1 MVNDQKKTIHRSSQS
16 PENVEESWSSTP
28 PSGPRRVVQRSTA
41 NSVTKKRSAAAPTA
55 ANDEGSDEEDEAR
68 LKRLRNLPW
77 PPKSVPSEA
86 GNDEKPTGDL
96 RNLPWPPPLGD
107 NDHHSPAL
115 RWSLLLHI
123 MELRKQAD
131 PQHLG
136 ATTMPPKRSTRQNS
150 VANSHAEAESQG
162 HSHAMGETHAQGGGQ
177 THGGENPFGGGQTHG
192 GEQVPWWWRNPCC
205 LREAN
210 TNKED
215 HQNKNDNRNHE
226 ERESH
231 NKNDT
236 PFVTMSDVADLL
248 KQERER
254 APKEPRHFVRRPPYP
269 IELLKEPYPEKYDT
283 PVFALF
289 DGRKGSAMEH
299 ISKFLDS
306 MGPFAA
312 NGDLCLRE
320 FSKSLVDRAYTWYTV
335 LPAGSIRTWED
346 MVESFCSKY
355 FHVEEKIT
363 LVNLHSTKQQIGED
377 LVKYIHR
384 FRDVSLDCHVKYQ
397 EGELVEVCIDNMLP
411 EFRAHLENLDITR
424 FAPLL
429 QKARKTA
436 ISVKPQV
443 EKSRDKKSLPQT
455 LTVSTATAPSGTK
468 RKNTT
473 DKVYEEPPPL
483 PFTAEEMMAIF
494 DKWVQD
500 QVIKLPKISK
510 QPTPEEQKDPKYCR
524 YHRYVNHST
533 VDCRTLR
540 WEVNRKIQN
549 GTLLLSEAQQKVHQ
563 TPFPNYNKD
572 KGKAVV
578 SVVIHGNVSDVEAEE
593 SAAASSSLV
602 PAAVRTLQRSPKF
615 KSLFNQLGFGPE
627 ARNAATE
634 ALITIAAES
643 GATCFTAE
651 AHASRAFLETTN
663 AITFTDEDMEV
674 QYPDHRRPLYL
685 SAVIKNVQV
694 RRALVDTGSCLNLI
708 PLSTL
713 QAVDLPH
720 QKIQGSPME
729 VTGFGGMTE
738 HTMGHVQLVLKV
750 GPIVALTR
758 FHVVNAET
766 PYHVLLGRP
775 WLHKHKLVSSTYHQ
789 CVKGRLNGKP
799 IRIAANSCP
808 FDQTEAHFVEAA
820 LYDDLASTEEPSI
833 VRPCGTPLPAWED
846 IKDDPEIDL
855 RELLQRKKK
864 RKERAWGLIAHRQE
878 GPTPEEGGLQPSCHL
893 IQQTE
898 NSGKVVVDQLQSTTM
913 NSEEVTV
920 DHARSMDLPV
930 DHSQSTVMNSEE
942 EDAVDQTESTAR
954 RMKESTTAEP
964 NLTSKEELE
973 VINLSD
979 NPDITKPI
987 SISKSLSAKER
998 KCLIDLLHEYKDV
1011 FAWDYHEMPGIDP
1024 GLVAHSLNVEPGTRP
1039 VVQPMRT
1046 FHTEVEAQITQE
1058 VKKLLA
1064 AGFIKPIQH
1073 PRWLSNIVPVKKKN
1087 GQIRCCV
1094 DFRNLNKACPKD
1106 EFPLPNMDL
1115 LIDSAAGHAMFSFMD
1130 GFSGYNQIRMSTRD
1144 AEKTAFRTPIGNFY
1158 YTVMPFGLKNA
1169 GATYQRTMTAM
1180 FHDMMHKEIE
1190 DYVDDIV
1197 VKSKKREDHL
1207 GILRKVFD
1215 RCRLYKLKMN
1225 PLKCA
1230 FGVSAGKFLGFLVH
1244 NRGID
1249 VDPAKASA
1257 IATMK
1262 APTSHKELKSFLGR
1276 LSYIRRFIPGLAAVT
1291 AVFAP
1296 LMKKGVPF
1304 IWSTACQQAFEKIQQ
1319 IMTKLPTVCAPVPG
1333 RPLRLYLASNSEAI
1347 GGLVAQEDEEGTERP
1362 IYYVSRALK
1371 DAETRYS
1378 GAERACLALIYA
1390 SQRLRHYFLA
1400 HKIQLITKSHP
1411 IRSLLHRPVLSGRL
1425 AQWLLQLSQYE
1436 ITTETPTAIKSQAIA
1451 DLLAQFPGEDS
1462 SSISHEVPGEIGEA
1476 LLADL
1481 ADSTWTLK
1489 FDGSSTSS
1497 SSGAGIVLA
1506 REDGKTIAKSFK
1518 LDFPCSNNASE
1529 YEAYITGLVI
1539 AHEMGIKHLRVIG
1552 DSNLIICQTKGEFS
1566 LKEPSLA
1573 LYRALAQKLEEE
1585 FDTFEIS
1592 HAMRCENRYAD
1603 ALATLGSQVSFEGS
1617 KVDVTIDKRSMP
1629 ITDLLREKF
1638 KEPNLDAEDWRTPIK
1653 AKLVAPE
1660 GVADL
1665 KVLKD
1670 YVLIAG
1676 DLYRR
1681 LPGGVL
1687 ARCVN
1692 LQEAAK
1698 KLTEV
1703 HEKCCELRDGISLY
1717 RRLQRLGYF
1726 WPSMSKEAASLQEQC
1741 SFCQHQ
1747 HESDQIYATFVS
1759 SDWRTPFLEYL
1770 IENILPQTS
1779 QAAVRIK
1786 KLATRYFVE
1795 GGILFRK
1802 GFHGD
1807 PLRCLS
1813 LAESQT
1819 VMKEA
1824 HSGECGEHQGK
1835 KRLYQLLLTL
1845 GYYWPTMKK
1854 DTADFVKS
1862 CHTCQLQANLIHT
1875 HPTSLQN
1882 MATPWP
1888 FHTWGLDLIGPI
1900 NPASGGY
1907 IWILVAT
1914 EYFSKWVEAIPL
1926 RKATGAAVANF
1937 IREHII
1943 TRFGIPH
1950 KIISDNGTP
1959 FVNKNVREVLEHY
1972 RIKHRRST
1980 PYYPQGNGQA
1990 EATNRMLLRILSKMV
2005 FDYGK
2010 GWNSHLADTL
2020 WAYRGS
2026 TKTATGF
2033 TPFSLVYGTDA
2044 ISPTELLVPSPR
2056 ILHGMDLEADADIC
2070 AEARVADLEG
2080 LEEARE
2086 LAQARSLRYHQKLA
2100 DAYEK
2105 TLQTRIFAK
2114 GQMVLKTVDPCE
2126 KRSPLAVQICTKL
2139 GGAILN
2145 P

>member
-1 MVNDQKKTIHRSSQS
+1 
-16 PENVEESWSSTP
+16 
-28 PSGPRRVVQRSTA
+28 
-41 NSVTKKRSAAAPTA
+41 
-55 ANDEGSDEEDEAR
+55 
-68 LKRLRNLPW
+68 
-77 PPKSVPSEA
+77 
-86 GNDEKPTGDL
+86 
-96 RNLPWPPPLGD
+96 
-107 NDHHSPAL
+107 
-115 RWSLLLHI
+115 
-123 MELRKQAD
+123 
-131 PQHLG
+131 
-136 ATTMPPKRSTRQNS
+136 MPPKKSTRQNS
-150 VANSHAEAESQG
+150 VANSHVEVESQG

-177 THGGENPFGGGQTHG
+177 TLGGKNPLGGGQALGGGQVLGG
-192 GEQVPWWWRNPCC
+192 GEIPVGGPQQMALMFEMIKGMQQNQVELTESLRQ

-210 TNKED
+210 GNKED

-236 PFVTMSDVADLL
+236 PFVTMSDVADFL

-254 APKEPRHFVRRPPYP
+254 PPKEPRHFVRRPSYP
-269 IELLKEPYPEKYDT
+269 IELLKEPYLEKYDT

-289 DGRKGSAMEH
+289 DERKGSAMEH

-312 NGDLCLRE
+312 HGDLCLRE
-320 FSKSLVDRAYTWYTV
+320 FSKYLVDRTYTWYTM
-335 LPAGSIRTWED
+335 LPAGSIRTWEN
-346 MVESFCSKY
+346 M
-355 FHVEEKIT
+355 IR
-363 LVNLHSTKQQIGED
+363 ED

-384 FRDVSLDCHVKYQ
+384 FLDMSLDCHVKYQ
-397 EGELVEVCIDNMLP
+397 EGELVE
-411 EFRAHLENLDITR
+411 
-424 FAPLL
+424 
-429 QKARKTA
+429 ARKTA

-443 EKSRDKKSLPQT
+443 EKGRDKKSLPQT
-455 LTVSTATAPSGTK
+455 LSTVSTATTPSGTK
-468 RKNTT
+468 RKNSTE
-473 DKVYEEPPPL
+473 KVYEEPPPL
-483 PFTAEEMMAIF
+483 PFIAEEMIAIF
-494 DKWVQD
+494 YKWVQD

-510 QPTPEEQKDPKYCR
+510 QPISEEQKDPKYCR
-524 YHRYVNHST
+524 YHRYVHHPT
-533 VDCRTLR
+533 VDCQTLR
-540 WEVNRKIQN
+540 WEVNRKIQD
-549 GTLLLSEAQQKVHQ
+549 GTLQLSKEQQKVHK
-563 TPFPNYNKD
+563 TPFPNYNKS

-578 SVVIHGNVSDVEAEE
+578 SVVIHGNVSDMEAEE
-593 SAAASSSLV
+593 SAAA
-602 PAAVRTLQRSPKF
+602 K
-615 KSLFNQLGFGPE
+615 
-627 ARNAATE
+627 
-634 ALITIAAES
+634 
-643 GATCFTAE
+643 

-685 SAVIKNVQV
+685 SAVVKDVQV

-713 QAVDLPH
+713 QAANVSQ

-729 VTGFGGMTE
+729 VTGFGGVTE
-738 HTMGHVQLVLKV
+738 YTMGHVQLVLRV
-750 GPIVALTR
+750 GPIMTLTR
-758 FHVVNAET
+758 FHVVNAEA

-820 LYDDLASTEEPSI
+820 LYDDLASTGEPSI

-855 RELLQRKKK
+855 RELLERKKK
-864 RKERAWGLIAHRQE
+864 RKECKVEHGSPPQCQE

-893 IQQTE
+893 IQHIENSEKPAVDQTE
-898 NSGKVVVDQLQSTTM
+898 SMAINSERLAADQTESMAM
-913 NSEEVTV
+913 NSKKVAEDQTESTVMSPEGFTV
-920 DHARSMDLPV
+920 DHAR
-930 DHSQSTVMNSEE
+930 STVMNSEE
-942 EDAVDQTESTAR
+942 EDMVDQTESTTMR
-954 RMKESTTAEP
+954 KEKSITAEP
-964 NLTSKEELE
+964 NMTSKEELE

-979 NPDITKPI
+979 DPNISKPI
-987 SISKSLSAKER
+987 SISKSLFAKEK

-1011 FAWDYHEMPGIDP
+1011 FAWDYDEMPGIDP
-1024 GLVAHSLNVEPGTRP
+1024 GLVAHYLNVEPGTRP

-1046 FHTEVEAQITQE
+1046 FHTEVKAQITQKM
-1058 VKKLLA
+1058 KKLLA
-1064 AGFIKPIQH
+1064 ARFIKPIQH

-1094 DFRNLNKACPKD
+1094 DFRNFNKACPKD
-1106 EFPLPNMDL
+1106 KFPLPNMDL

-1130 GFSGYNQIRMSTRD
+1130 GFSDYNQIRMSTKD
-1144 AEKTAFRTPIGNFY
+1144 VEKTAFRTPIGNFY

-1207 GILRKVFD
+1207 GILRRVFD

-1249 VDPAKASA
+1249 VDPAKASV

-1291 AVFAP
+1291 A
-1296 LMKKGVPF
+1296 
-1304 IWSTACQQAFEKIQQ
+1304 QAFEKIQV
-1319 IMTKLPTVCAPVPG
+1319 IMTKLPTVCAPIPG
-1333 RPLRLYLASNSEAI
+1333 RPLCLYLASNSEAI
-1347 GGLVAQEDEEGTERP
+1347 GGLVAQEDEGGTERL
-1362 IYYVSRALK
+1362 IYYVSCALR

-1390 SQRLRHYFLA
+1390 SQL
-1400 HKIQLITKSHP
+1400 
-1411 IRSLLHRPVLSGRL
+1411 LSGRL

-1436 ITTETPTAIKSQAIA
+1436 IITETLTAIKSQAIA

-1462 SSISHEVPGEIGEA
+1462 SSISHEVPRGMGEA

-1481 ADSTWTLK
+1481 VDSTWTLK
-1489 FDGSSTSS
+1489 FDGSSTSN
-1497 SSGAGIVLA
+1497 SSGAGIVLI
-1506 REDGKTIAKSFK
+1506 REDGETIVKSFK
-1518 LDFPCSNNASE
+1518 LDFSCSNNASE
-1529 YEAYITGLVI
+1529 YEAYITELAI

-1573 LYRALAQKLEEE
+1573 LYRALAQKLEEK

-1603 ALATLGSQVSFEGS
+1603 ALATLGSQVSFEGLR
-1617 KVDVTIDKRSMP
+1617 VDVTIDKRSMP

-1638 KEPNLDAEDWRTPIK
+1638 KEQNLDAEDWQTPIK
-1653 AKLVAPE
+1653 AKLMSPE
-1660 GVADL
+1660 GVVDL

-1698 KLTEV
+1698 KLIDF
-1703 HEKCCELRDGISLY
+1703 HERCWEFRDGVSLY

-1747 HESDQIYATFVS
+1747 HESDQIYATFIS
-1759 SDWRTPFLEYL
+1759 SDWRTPFLKYL

-1779 QAAVRIK
+1779 QAAIRLK

-1795 GGILFRK
+1795 RDILFRK
-1802 GFHGD
+1802 GFHDD

-1854 DTADFVKS
+1854 DTVDFVKS

-1900 NPASGGY
+1900 NPSSGGY

-1972 RIKHRRST
+1972 QIKHRRST
-1980 PYYPQGNGQA
+1980 PYYPQGNGQV

-2010 GWNSHLADTL
+2010 GWSSHLADTL

-2070 AEARVADLEG
+2070 AEARVADLES

-2086 LAQARSLRYHQKLA
+2086 LAQ
-2100 DAYEK
+2100 
-2105 TLQTRIFAK
+2105 
-2114 GQMVLKTVDPCE
+2114 GQMVLRTVDHVRRGLPSPSKFAPNWE
-2126 KRSPLAVQICTKL
+2126 GPYLIREAYDSGYYKLSTADGTTLVDPINGKWLKRYYS
-2139 GGAILN
+2139 
-2145 P
+2145 

>member
-1 MVNDQKKTIHRSSQS
+1 
-16 PENVEESWSSTP
+16 
-28 PSGPRRVVQRSTA
+28 
-41 NSVTKKRSAAAPTA
+41 
-55 ANDEGSDEEDEAR
+55 
-68 LKRLRNLPW
+68 
-77 PPKSVPSEA
+77 
-86 GNDEKPTGDL
+86 
-96 RNLPWPPPLGD
+96 
-107 NDHHSPAL
+107 
-115 RWSLLLHI
+115 
-123 MELRKQAD
+123 
-131 PQHLG
+131 
-136 ATTMPPKRSTRQNS
+136 MPPKRSTRQNS

-192 GEQVPWWWRNPCC
+192 GEQVLGGGEIPVGGPQQMALMFEMIKAMQQNQAELAESLKQ

-397 EGELVEVCIDNMLP
+397 EGELVE
-411 EFRAHLENLDITR
+411 
-424 FAPLL
+424 
-429 QKARKTA
+429 
-436 ISVKPQV
+436 PQV

-663 AITFTDEDMEV
+663 AITFTDEG
-674 QYPDHRRPLYL
+674 YG
-685 SAVIKNVQV
+685 V

-729 VTGFGGMTE
+729 VTGFG
-738 HTMGHVQLVLKV
+738 
-750 GPIVALTR
+750 
-758 FHVVNAET
+758 
-766 PYHVLLGRP
+766 
-775 WLHKHKLVSSTYHQ
+775 
-789 CVKGRLNGKP
+789 GRLNGKP

-864 RKERAWGLIAHRQE
+864 RKEREVEQGSAPQCQE

-920 DHARSMDLPV
+920 DHARSTVMSPQVVAVDQTRSMAANTKKAAKDQTESTTTNPEGSTV
-930 DHSQSTVMNSEE
+930 DHSQSTVMNSEQ
-942 EDAVDQTESTAR
+942 EDATR
-954 RMKESTTAEP
+954 
-964 NLTSKEELE
+964 
-973 VINLSD
+973 
-979 NPDITKPI
+979 
-987 SISKSLSAKER
+987 
-998 KCLIDLLHEYKDV
+998 
-1011 FAWDYHEMPGIDP
+1011 

-1073 PRWLSNIVPVKKKN
+1073 PRHV
-1087 GQIRCCV
+1087 Q
-1094 DFRNLNKACPKD
+1094 KD

-1291 AVFAP
+1291 AVFTP

-1497 SSGAGIVLA
+1497 S
-1506 REDGKTIAKSFK
+1506 K
-1518 LDFPCSNNASE
+1518 

-1552 DSNLIICQTKGEFS
+1552 DSNLIICQTKGA
-1566 LKEPSLA
+1566 K
-1573 LYRALAQKLEEE
+1573 
-1585 FDTFEIS
+1585 I
-1592 HAMRCENRYAD
+1592 RYAD

-1770 IENILPQTS
+1770 IENILYRRPAKQRLESRNWPQ
-1779 QAAVRIK
+1779 
-1786 KLATRYFVE
+1786 
-1795 GGILFRK
+1795 
-1802 GFHGD
+1802 
-1807 PLRCLS
+1807 
-1813 LAESQT
+1813 ESQT

-2010 GWNSHLADTL
+2010 GWSSHLADTL

-2114 GQMVLKTVDPCE
+2114 GQMVLKTVDHVRRGLPSPSKFAPNWE
-2126 KRSPLAVQICTKL
+2126 GPYLIREAYDSGYYKLSTADGTTLADPINGKWLKRYYS
-2139 GGAILN
+2139 
-2145 P
+2145 